1 MDTVYLDYAATTP
14 IDPAVLNRMYD
25 LEKNYYGNPSSMHRF
40 GQKSKHVL
48 EEARRTIAAAVGVQ
62 PNEIVFTS
70 GGTESDN
77 MAVIG
82 TAAARRGKGRHIITT
97 AVEHPAVLESCR
109 YLERAGYG
117 VTYLEVDRD
126 GRISTER
133 LQRSI
138 TDETI
143 LVSIMM
149 ANNETG
155 VIFPLDEIADI
166 IGKRD
171 IVLHCDAV
179 QAFGKMNIDLAEKG
193 VDLLSLSAHKI
204 YGPKGIGALYI
215 RRGSVVEKYLHG
227 GSQEG
232 GKRAGTEN
240 VAAIGGFAEAVE
252 QLAIQR
258 SELKRIRGLRDRLES
273 GLKEAIPGMH
283 VNGGAVP
290 RLIGHSNLYFP
301 EIPADSLLMNL
312 DLKGIAISTGSACS
326 SGSTRPS
333 HVLTAMGFPPEHV
346 AGSVRITLGRFT
358 RETEIEHTIRTIR
371 EIAGRFN
378 SRVKHAS

>member
-1 MDTVYLDYAATTP
+1 MDTIYLDYAATTP

-25 LEKNYYGNPSSMHRF
+25 LEKNYYGNPSSVHRF
-40 GQKSKHVL
+40 GQKSRHII
-48 EEARRTIAAAVGVQ
+48 EEARQTIAAAVGAH

-77 MAVIG
+77 MAIIG
-82 TAAARRGKGRHIITT
+82 GAAALRGKGRHIITT
-97 AVEHPAVLESCR
+97 RIEHPAVLESCR
-109 YLERAGYG
+109 YLERAGYE
-117 VTYLEVDRD
+117 VTFLDVDRD
-126 GRISTER
+126 GMISTEQ
-133 LQRSI
+133 LQHSI

-143 LVSIMM
+143 LISIMM

-155 VIFPLDEIADI
+155 VIFPLDKIIGA
-166 IGKRD
+166 IGKRN

-232 GKRAGTEN
+232 GRRAGTEN

-252 QLAIQR
+252 QLTIQR
-258 SELKRIRGLRDRLES
+258 SEWKRIRNLRDRLES
-273 GLKEAIPGMH
+273 ELKDALPG
-283 VNGGAVP
+283 VYINGGAAP

-326 SGSTRPS
+326 SGAARPS
-333 HVLTAMGFPPEHV
+333 QVLTAMGFTPEHV
-346 AGSVRITLGRFT
+346 AGSVRISLGRFT
-358 RETEIEHTIRTIR
+358 RETEIEQTIRTIR

-378 SRVKHAS
+378 RRVKNAS